1 MKKIFEN
8 PLQQTFD
15 FFSQP
20 YEGKN
25 EPSLSNR
32 IDNVICLS
40 DFLERNNNSSDE
52 LLKNLDPN
60 SAEITEK
67 IRQRASYLKW

>member
-8 PLQQTFD
+8 PLQQAFE
-15 FFSQP
+15 FFNQP
-20 YEGKN
+20 CEDKSV
-25 EPSLSNR
+25 SLLSKR

-40 DFLERNNNSSDE
+40 DYLDKSNNPSDE
-52 LLKNLDPN
+52 SLKNFDPN

-67 IRQRASYLKW
+67 IRRRASYLKW